1 MHPLVRLLREMRQKG
16 DGRLSLCR
24 SESDHPC
31 TDVCGACRAIEKR
44 AEALEKLETAVTIRE
59 VTTHESDL

>member
-31 TDVCGACRAIEKR
+31 VDVCGPCRSIEKR
-44 AEALEKLETAVTIRE
+44 AEALEKAECDRSQH
-59 VTTHESDL
+59 HEEPHAHD